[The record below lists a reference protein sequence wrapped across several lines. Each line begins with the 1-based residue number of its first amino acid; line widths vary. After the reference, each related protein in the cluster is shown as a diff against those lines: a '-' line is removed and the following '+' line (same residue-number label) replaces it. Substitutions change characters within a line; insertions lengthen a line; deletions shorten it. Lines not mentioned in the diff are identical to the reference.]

1 MSSQFYII
9 VTVMA
14 AAIGVVFLLKY
25 LAYREAL
32 QQAHHERPS
41 AEQPAPSRVRGAPH
55 GVPLLAF
62 GLEDY

>member
-32 QQAHHERPS
+32 QQARC
-41 AEQPAPSRVRGAPH
+41 QG
-55 GVPLLAF
+55 
-62 GLEDY
+62 EDSSVFQIIL